1 VSRAVL
7 VLTLLVACKGDPQ
20 RCDQAARNYATLKYW
35 SVADVE
41 IAKAPAADRDKLRRE
56 KLAKFEDSVERGID
70 AVVAQCVSANNDE
83 QVDCMIDAKTIAE
96 ARLCSKDD

>member
-20 RCDQAARNYATLKYW
+20 RCDQAARNYASLKYW
-35 SVADVE
+35 SVADAE
-41 IAKAPAADRDKLRRE
+41 IAKAPAAERDKLRRE
-56 KLAKFEDSVERGID
+56 KLAMFEDRVERGID

-83 QVDCMIDAKTIAE
+83 QVDCMINAKTFPE
-96 ARLCSKDD
+96 ARLCNKDD